1 LAKLQYKHQFR
12 NLGASEVCKTITDSN
27 CYGDP
32 YQWNEAKD
40 GSYTA
45 ITPDK
50 TNAAQRLSVQYIVSA
65 CIIS

>member
-1 LAKLQYKHQFR
+1 MILSEKTGRIWLDR

-40 GSYTA
+40 GSYT
-45 ITPDK
+45 
-50 TNAAQRLSVQYIVSA
+50 NLNL
-65 CIIS
+65 